1 MQIAGSTA
9 LVTGASKRIGR
20 AIALSLA
27 ENGCN
32 IAVHYL
38 SSRGEAEETRDVI
51 RGFGVRS
58 QAIQADL
65 GSPDECVRLWQE
77 SIEMLGAAPNIL
89 INNASAFRRAT
100 FDKTTAGD
108 FDHAIAVNVRAPM
121 LLAQGMARDLGQV
134 ATGKI
139 VNINDRQKVYK
150 SRFAYGITNAA
161 MSGLTR
167 SLAAT
172 LAPTI
177 QVNELRL
184 GPILPL
190 SDDPRPGT
198 PRMSP
203 ATLGPSRRMGQLD
216 EVSHAVISLLENDHI
231 NGASLV
237 VDGGLSLLDK

>member
-32 IAVHYL
+32 VAVHYL
-38 SSRGEAEETRDVI
+38 GSQGEAEETRDAI

-58 QAIQADL
+58 QVIQADL
-65 GSPDECVRLWQE
+65 ELPDECVRLWQE

-89 INNASAFRRAT
+89 INNASAFRRST
-100 FDKTTAGD
+100 LDETTAGD
-108 FDHAIAVNVRAPM
+108 FDQAIAVNVRAPM
-121 LLAQGMARDLGQV
+121 LLAQRMARDLGHAV
-134 ATGKI
+134 TGKI

-172 LAPTI
+172 I
-177 QVNELRL
+177 QVNELCL

-190 SDDPRPGT
+190 TDDLRPGT

-203 ATLGPSRRMGQLD
+203 DTLGPSRRMGQLD

-237 VDGGLSLLDK
+237 VDGGLSLLDQ